1 MCVCVCI
8 LFLCFFF
15 LFFFSSGLQN
25 PKSTAFCVAD
35 TFFLSFFFFYK
46 FVLSL
51 FFFPHDVDERTE
63 TAHTTTKKKKLS
75 QLNSEDVRKPS
86 K

>member
-1 MCVCVCI
+1 M
-8 LFLCFFF
+8 
-15 LFFFSSGLQN
+15 
-25 PKSTAFCVAD
+25 
-35 TFFLSFFFFYK
+35 

-51 FFFPHDVDERTE
+51 FFFPHDLDERTE